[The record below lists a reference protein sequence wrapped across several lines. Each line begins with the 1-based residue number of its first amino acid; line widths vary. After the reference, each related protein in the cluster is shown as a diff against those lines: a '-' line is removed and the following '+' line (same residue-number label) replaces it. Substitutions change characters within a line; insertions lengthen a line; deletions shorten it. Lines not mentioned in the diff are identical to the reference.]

1 MKIKKGDTVSIIS
14 GKDKGKKGKVVRVFP
29 KESRILVEGV
39 NLRKKHRR
47 AKKMGEKGQVITIA
61 SPIHVSNVMLVC
73 PKCSKLTRIGATRI
87 EGKTYR
93 MCKKC
98 NSEF

>member
-1 MKIKKGDTVSIIS
+1 MKIKKDDTVSVIS

-61 SPIHVSNVMLVC
+61 SPIHVSNVMIVC
-73 PKCSKLTRIGATRI
+73 PKCSKLTRIGATVI
-87 EGKTYR
+87 EGKAYR